1 MFPLFTPPSSG
12 DESDARQRLKIV
24 AVIALGV
31 LALAG
36 FVMMFAVRSGT
47 MTTPILFIVIGI
59 AVLFVILV
67 PLIAFSNEN
76 QRKRDTA
83 ARSKA
88 KRGLDSADMYSLI
101 DRMVDE
107 MDDDEATYLRRCLDD
122 RERGLKR
129 DETKNAL
136 DDLLDERGDASRAGW
151 R

>member
-12 DESDARQRLKIV
+12 DDSDARQRLKII

-36 FVMMFAVRSGT
+36 FVMMFAMRSGV

-59 AVLFVILV
+59 AVLFAIIV

-76 QRKRDTA
+76 QRKRDA
-83 ARSKA
+83 AAKV
-88 KRGLDSADMYSLI
+88 KRGLDGTDMYTLI
-101 DRMVDE
+101 DRMVDDL
-107 MDDDEATYLRRCLDD
+107 DDDEATYLRRRLDD
-122 RERGLKR
+122 RERELER
-129 DETKNAL
+129 DSTKSAL
-136 DDLLDERGDASRAGW
+136 ADLLNEREDSSREGW